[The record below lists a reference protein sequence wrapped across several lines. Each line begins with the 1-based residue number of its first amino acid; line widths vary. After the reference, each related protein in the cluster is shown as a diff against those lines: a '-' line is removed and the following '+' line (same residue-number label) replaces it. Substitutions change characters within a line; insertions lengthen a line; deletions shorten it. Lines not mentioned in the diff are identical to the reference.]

1 VNIQAE
7 GVTSSTEVPEKARR
21 RRFTAA
27 YKERILVE
35 ADACT
40 KAGEM
45 GALLRREGLYSSHL
59 TAWRAARRDGGQDG
73 LKAKPRGPK
82 PKSAKAKANDKRVAQ
97 LEREVRRLTARAELA
112 EGLVALQKKVAA
124 LLGSPLTDDDEPS

>member
-1 VNIQAE
+1 
-7 GVTSSTEVPEKARR
+7 VPEKARR
-21 RRFTAA
+21 RRFATA

-35 ADACT
+35 AEACT
-40 KAGEM
+40 KAGEI

-59 TAWRAARRDGGQDG
+59 TAWRAARREGGPGG
-73 LKAKPRGPK
+73 LKAKQRGPK
-82 PKSAKAKANDKRVAQ
+82 PKSPAAKATDKRVAQ

-124 LLGSPLTDDDEPS
+124 LLGEPLTDEDETS